1 MQKKK
6 DKKKAPPRRTSVADL
21 RLVAGSAPKTA
32 VARGATSGAPSERS
46 GHGEQ
51 RRRPTINDVARL
63 AGVSKKT
70 VSRVINRSPLV
81 REETR
86 EKVDAII
93 SELGFR
99 PDPQARALA
108 FRRSFLIGL
117 IYDNPN
123 PQYVIDMQQGI
134 LDVLRGSGFELL
146 VHPCRRDEPGFYETV
161 GNFVERQRLAGVVL
175 PPSVSEDER
184 LVALLADLDCPYIRI
199 ASVLLDEPE
208 ASIVTHDAE
217 GGEQAARHLARL
229 GHKRIAHISG
239 PDGFRSAKER
249 RAGFR
254 RGLEAEG
261 VAYDTSFDIK
271 GAYTFESGLLA
282 GRELLSQ
289 SPSPTA
295 VFCGNDEMAAGLY
308 QAAREMGR
316 AIGRSLAIVGFDDSP
331 LAARLW
337 PPLSSVRLPIRDM
350 GAKAAEKLLAEI
362 RDADQDVLPANEI
375 RPKLVVRGST
385 AADEA

>member
-1 MQKKK
+1 
-6 DKKKAPPRRTSVADL
+6 L
-21 RLVAGSAPKTA
+21 RLVAAPDQKSDSPEELLTNS
-32 VARGATSGAPSERS
+32 SGERAAP
-46 GHGEQ
+46 GEQ

-93 SELGFR
+93 AELGFR

-146 VHPCRRDEPGFYETV
+146 VHPCIRGEPGFYETV
-161 GNFVERQRLAGVVL
+161 ENFVERQRLAGVVL

-184 LVALLADLDCPYIRI
+184 LVQILVDLECPYIRI

-217 GGEQAARHLARL
+217 GGEQAARHLAQL
-229 GHKRIAHISG
+229 GHKLIAHISG

-249 RAGFR
+249 RIGFR
-254 RGLEAEG
+254 RGLAAEN
-261 VAYDTSFDIK
+261 VRFDASFDIK
-271 GAYTFESGLLA
+271 AAYTFDSGLAA
-282 GRELLSQ
+282 GRDLLARK
-289 SPSPTA
+289 PAPTA
-295 VFCGNDEMAAGLY
+295 VFCGNDEMASGLY
-308 QAAREMGR
+308 QAAREAGR
-316 AIGRSLAIVGFDDSP
+316 TIGKDLAIVGFDDSP
-331 LAARLW
+331 VAARLW
-337 PPLSSVRLPIRDM
+337 PPLTSVRLPIRDM
-350 GAKAAEKLLAEI
+350 GSKAAAKLLAEI
-362 RDADQDVLPANEI
+362 RDTDEAAAAVGEI
-375 RPKLVVRGST
+375 RPKLIIRSST
-385 AADEA
+385 APDA

>member
-1 MQKKK
+1 MHKNR
-6 DKKKAPPRRTSVADL
+6 DKKKAPSSKRSAAEL
-21 RLVAGSAPKTA
+21 RLVSTPNEKTEIDPGVTA
-32 VARGATSGAPSERS
+32 VASGEKTV
-46 GHGEQ
+46 HGEQ

-81 REETR
+81 RDETR

-93 SELGFR
+93 TELGFR

-123 PQYVIDMQQGI
+123 PQYVIDLQQGI

-146 VHPCRRDEPGFYETV
+146 VHPCRRGEPGFYETV
-161 GNFVERQRLAGVVL
+161 GAFVERQRLAGVVL

-184 LVALLADLDCPYIRI
+184 LVQILVDLDCPYIRI
-199 ASVLLDEPE
+199 ASVLLDEPQ

-217 GGEQAARHLARL
+217 GGDQAARHLAQL
-229 GHKRIAHISG
+229 GHRRIAHISG

-249 RAGFR
+249 RIGFR
-254 RGLEAEG
+254 RGLDAEK
-261 VAYDTSFDIK
+261 VAYDASFDIK
-271 GAYTFESGLLA
+271 AAYTFDSGLAA
-282 GRELLSQ
+282 GRELLART
-289 SPSPTA
+289 PSPTA

-308 QAAREMGR
+308 QAAREAGR
-316 AIGRSLAIVGFDDSP
+316 AIGKDLAIVGFDDSP

-337 PPLSSVRLPIRDM
+337 PPLTSVRLPIRDM

-362 RDADQDVLPANEI
+362 RDADEDEAPANEI
-375 RPKLVVRGST
+375 RPKLVIRSST
-385 AADEA
+385 SGDA

>member
-1 MQKKK
+1 MHKNK
-6 DKKKAPPRRTSVADL
+6 DKKKAPSSKRTAAEL
-21 RLVAGSAPKTA
+21 RLVSSPE
-32 VARGATSGAPSERS
+32 ERTEIDQGPIAAIPAEKS

-51 RRRPTINDVARL
+51 RRRPTINDVARV

-81 REETR
+81 RGETR

-93 SELGFR
+93 AELGFR

-146 VHPCRRDEPGFYETV
+146 VHPCRRGEAGFYETV
-161 GNFVERQRLAGVVL
+161 AAFVERQRLAGVVL

-184 LVALLADLDCPYIRI
+184 LVQILVDLDCPYIRI
-199 ASVLLDEPE
+199 ASVLLDVPE

-217 GGEQAARHLARL
+217 GGDQAARHLADL
-229 GHKRIAHISG
+229 GHRRIAHISG

-249 RAGFR
+249 RIGFR
-254 RGLEAEG
+254 RGLEAEN
-261 VAYDTSFDIK
+261 VAYDPSFDVK
-271 GAYTFESGLLA
+271 AAYTFDSGLVA
-282 GRELLSQ
+282 GRELLART
-289 SPSPTA
+289 PAPTA

-308 QAAREMGR
+308 QAAREAGLT
-316 AIGRSLAIVGFDDSP
+316 IGRDLAIVGFDDSP

-337 PPLSSVRLPIRDM
+337 PPLTSVRLPIREM
-350 GAKAAEKLLAEI
+350 GTKAAEKLLAEI
-362 RDADQDVLPANEI
+362 RDADEDVVTTHDI
-375 RPKLVVRGST
+375 RPKLVIRSST
-385 AADEA
+385 TGHA

>member
-1 MQKKK
+1 MHKNK
-6 DKKKAPPRRTSVADL
+6 DKKKTSSSKNSAAEL
-21 RLVAGSAPKTA
+21 RLVSTPEKKTEVGYGVSAIVHAEKSA
-32 VARGATSGAPSERS
+32 
-46 GHGEQ
+46 HGEQ

-81 REETR
+81 RGETR

-93 SELGFR
+93 AELGFR

-146 VHPCRRDEPGFYETV
+146 VHPCRRSEPGFYETV
-161 GNFVERQRLAGVVL
+161 AAFVERQRLAGVVL

-184 LVALLADLDCPYIRI
+184 LVKILVDLDCPYIRI

-217 GGEQAARHLARL
+217 GGHQAARHLAQL
-229 GHKRIAHISG
+229 GHRRIAHISG

-249 RAGFR
+249 RIGFR
-254 RGLEAEG
+254 RGLEAEN
-261 VAYDTSFDIK
+261 VAYDPSLDIK
-271 GAYTFESGLLA
+271 AAYTFDSGLAA
-282 GRELLSQ
+282 GRELLART
-289 SPSPTA
+289 PSATA

-308 QAAREMGR
+308 QAAREAGR
-316 AIGRSLAIVGFDDSP
+316 AIGRDLAIVGFDDSP
-331 LAARLW
+331 LATRLW
-337 PPLSSVRLPIRDM
+337 PPLTSVRLPIRDM

-362 RDADQDVLPANEI
+362 RDADEDLPPTNEI
-375 RPKLVVRGST
+375 RPKLVIRTST
-385 AADEA
+385 LGDA